1 MGDAP
6 ISPEHVLVVFYR
18 VMPSDLKDVIRH
30 KFSDAEV
37 TIHQLQEGVPVPSEL
52 YQTATVLV
60 TFADLPDLKD
70 SKNLKLIHTFS
81 AGVDHLLK
89 HPILQE
95 SDIPITTSSGIHGP
109 PIAEWTVMNWLV
121 SSRKHSLS
129 YEAQKSHVWE
139 DKAPY
144 TEGIHDQVG
153 KKVGILGYG
162 SIGRQIARVSNA
174 LGMTVHAYTANPRP
188 TPESRRDTG
197 YIVPGTGDP
206 DGSIP
211 ASWHHGADR
220 ESIHSF
226 LSLGLD
232 HLVISLPLTPQT
244 TRLLGAEEFAI
255 LSDNSHHHASK
266 PYVTNISRGKVIDQ
280 KALVDALNSGVL
292 GGAALDVTD
301 PEPLPKDDPLWD
313 ASNVQISP
321 HVSGLGMEYFPRS
334 LDILKLNLVR
344 ISRGEPLINA
354 YVRGKGY

>member
-6 ISPEHVLVVFYR
+6 LPSEHVLVVFYR
-18 VMPSDLKDVIRH
+18 TMPPELKEVIRN
-30 KFSDAEV
+30 KLSNAEV
-37 TIHQLQEGVPVPSEL
+37 TIYQSQEGVPVPSEL
-52 YQTATVLV
+52 YQSATVLV
-60 TFADLPDLKD
+60 TFTDLPDLKD

-81 AGVDHLLK
+81 AGVDHLLQ
-89 HPILQE
+89 HPILWE
-95 SDIPITTSSGIHGP
+95 SNIPITTSSGIHGP
-109 PIAEWTVMNWLV
+109 PISEWTVMNWLV
-121 SSRKHSLS
+121 SSRKYSVS
-129 YEAQKSHVWE
+129 YEAQKSHVWA
-139 DKAPY
+139 DKTPY
-144 TEGIHDQVG
+144 MKDIHDQVG

-188 TPESRRDTG
+188 TPQSRHDTG

-211 ASWHHGADR
+211 VSWHHGTDR

-226 LSLGLD
+226 LALGLD

-255 LSDNSHHHASK
+255 LSRNCHHRVSK
-266 PYVTNISRGKVIDQ
+266 PYVTNISRGRVIDQ
-280 KALVDALNSGVL
+280 KALADALNSGLL

-321 HVSGLGMEYFPRS
+321 HVSGIGMEYFPRS
-334 LDILKLNLVR
+334 LDILEANLGRVD
-344 ISRGEPLINA
+344 RGEPLVNS